1 MANIFRNGK
10 DMEYN
15 GGRTADTIIS
25 WLEKKTGPPA
35 KVSSLKSLFFTSLL
49 CDEKERTGCCY
60 TFVLA
65 F

>member
-1 MANIFRNGK
+1 MPEGYSIHFFVQHGAPFNFRICFLRNGK

-35 KVSSLKSLFFTSLL
+35 KVKTDFV
-49 CDEKERTGCCY
+49 
-60 TFVLA
+60 FVL
-65 F
+65 